1 LGEERTMTRK
11 HDDGARM
18 VRADLSAVKVAS
30 LVKAKRFGRHRVSA
44 GLYLQVKPG
53 GASWLFRYMTNRQP
67 HWAGLGKYR
76 TADLATARKRAR
88 QHTTMLDQGIDPLD
102 AKRQRQTAQK
112 IAAAKNVSF
121 GACAKAYIA
130 ARERAWKNDKHAA
143 QWYAT
148 FQGTRRS
155 PAVTADINNLPVG
168 VIDTDMVK
176 RCLEP
181 IWAKTPET
189 ANRARQRIEKVLD
202 YAKASK
208 YRDGDNPARWHG
220 HLENLLA
227 KPTDLKKRK
236 GTRHHPALP
245 YKDAYAFMTALR
257 GKDSVSARALEFTAL
272 TAARTNEVVHATWT
286 EIDFKERTWTVPAAR
301 MKAHREHRVPL
312 SDRALEILAALPRD
326 NDDDNPHLF
335 AGRARGAPL
344 SNMAMLETM
353 RDLRPGYVPHGLRS
367 TFRDWAAEQTNF
379 PRDVCETALAHAKKD
394 KTEAAYQRGDLFAKR
409 RELMQQWSGYCA
421 SPPPVSDATVT
432 RLRRGK
438 AS

>member
-1 LGEERTMTRK
+1 MTQK

-18 VRADLSAVKVAS
+18 VKADLSALTVAN
-30 LVKAKRFGRHRVSA
+30 LVKGKHFGRHRVSA
-44 GLYLQVKPG
+44 SLYLQVKPG
-53 GASWLFRYMTNRQP
+53 GASWLFRYMSNRQP

-76 TADLATARKRAR
+76 TTDLATARKRAR
-88 QHTTMLDQGIDPLD
+88 QHTAMLDQGIDPLN
-102 AKRQRQTAQK
+102 AKRQRQTAEK

-130 ARERAWKNDKHAA
+130 AREQSWKNDKHAA

-148 FQGTRRS
+148 FEGTRRS
-155 PAVTADINNLPVG
+155 PAVTADINKLPVG
-168 VIDTDMVK
+168 VIDTEMVR

-189 ANRARQRIEKVLD
+189 ASRARQRIEAVLD
-202 YAKASK
+202 YAKASR

-245 YKDAYAFMTALR
+245 YKDAFAFMTELR
-257 GKDSVSARALEFTAL
+257 SKDFVSARALEFTML
-272 TAARTNEVVHATWT
+272 TAARTAEAIQATWD
-286 EIDFKERTWTVPAAR
+286 EIDFAAKTWTVPAAR

-312 SDRALEILAALPRD
+312 SDRALEILKALPRD
-326 NDDDNPHLF
+326 DDDTPYLF

-344 SNMAMLETM
+344 SNMAMLELM
-353 RDLRPGYVPHGLRS
+353 RELRPGYVPHGLRS
-367 TFRDWAAEQTNF
+367 TFRDWAAECTNF
-379 PRDVCETALAHAKKD
+379 PRDVCETALAHSKKD
-394 KTEAAYQRGDLFAKR
+394 KTEAAYARGDLFAKR
-409 RELMQQWSGYCA
+409 AELMQQWSIYCA
-421 SPPPVSDATVT
+421 MAPVTKGDKKTIPF
-432 RLRRGK
+432 RGK

>member
-1 LGEERTMTRK
+1 MTQK
-11 HDDGARM
+11 HDDNTRL
-18 VRADLSAVKVAS
+18 VKADLSAVKVAN
-30 LVKAKRFGRHRVSA
+30 LVKAERLGRHRVSA
-44 GLYLQVKPG
+44 NLYLQVKPG
-53 GASWLFRYMTNRQP
+53 GASWLFRFMTNRQP

-76 TADLATARKRAR
+76 TTDLATARKRAR
-88 QHTTMLDQGIDPLD
+88 QHTALLDQGINPLD
-102 AKRQRQTAQK
+102 AKRQRQTAEK

-130 ARERAWKNDKHAA
+130 AREASWKNDKHSR
-143 QWYAT
+143 QWSAT
-148 FQGTRRS
+148 FEGTKRS
-155 PAVTADINNLPVG
+155 PAVTAEINKLPVG
-168 VIDTDMVK
+168 VINTEMVK

-181 IWAKTPET
+181 IWTKTPET
-189 ANRARQRIEKVLD
+189 ASRARQRIEKVLD
-202 YAKASK
+202 YAKTCK

-245 YKDAYAFMTALR
+245 YRDTYAFMTALR
-257 GKDSVSARALEFTAL
+257 GKDSISARALEFTAL
-272 TAARTNEVVHATWT
+272 TAARTNEAILATWS
-286 EIDFKERTWTVPAAR
+286 EINFKERTWTIPAAR
-301 MKAHREHRVPL
+301 MKMHREHRVPL

-326 NDDDNPHLF
+326 DDDNPYLF

-409 RELMQQWSGYCA
+409 AELMQQWSIYCA
-421 SPPPVSDATVT
+421 MPPVTEGDKKPIP
-432 RLRRGK
+432 LRRGK